1 MTMPLEQTINTEPLL
16 TIMGIVAAAWAIIP
30 RTRLLQ
36 ISLNLSWIDWALTG
50 FALLLANYLT
60 FEPLLSSFN
69 LYYSI
74 GPWLPGLDS
83 ASATYLIFIV
93 WLAYAF
99 LRSRFG
105 HLPRSNTKKF
115 KELIDRLIAT
125 RQYDELELIIEPQLD
140 KISEIA
146 GLKNLQT
153 NAFSKNSGL
162 KVNAPN
168 NHQNQQNIQTHQAIA
183 HEIIF
188 KIISTKQF
196 ASHISLTNPR
206 ICLKLIKS
214 PKVIP
219 TDFSTRFIE
228 AIIKNTESQ
237 LHMELQNNKEFNTP
251 GKGRRLRVNGN
262 NIIIKELLSN
272 PYIATN
278 HYGVEAAISRTA
290 LQLIENNEILTNKLN
305 TQSVYSKEIDKEL
318 NPINASISMLNILI
332 HEGIHN
338 QYQNSRGIRLMLYL
352 TESLINQTEDGL
364 NYNSRTG
371 TPIRCLIEQIIATV
385 IEWIMEGS
393 YIEKLQKE
401 NILENIKNYDEALN
415 AMKLQKTP
423 EGFISNYSE
432 QLSQKEI
439 DDIFISRESAEL
451 LGEITGTIVFS
462 KTMSDEWKG
471 LCLNQI
477 IQNYKET
484 HKNPYPDDEE
494 IAAKEKEMADLMLDK
509 IIQGRSTSP
518 EYRYLLRIHVER
530 LDKEDSKPLRD
541 RLLKAIAKDEARES
555 SQ

>member
-36 ISLNLSWIDWALTG
+36 ISLNLSWIDWALTD

-83 ASATYLIFIV
+83 ASATYLIFLA
-93 WLAYAF
+93 WLVYAY

-105 HLPRSNTKKF
+105 RLPRRNTKKF
-115 KELIDRLIAT
+115 KEIIDRLIAT

-140 KISEIA
+140 KISDIA

-153 NAFSKNSGL
+153 NAFSKNSAL
-162 KVNAPN
+162 TVNAPN
-168 NHQNQQNIQTHQAIA
+168 NHQNQQNKQNPQTIA

-188 KIISTKQF
+188 KIIGTKQF
-196 ASHISLTNPR
+196 TSHISLTNPR

-219 TDFSTRFIE
+219 TDFSTHFIE
-228 AIIKNTESQ
+228 ALIKNTESQ
-237 LHMELQNNKEFNTP
+237 LHMELQNNKEFKTP
-251 GKGRRLRVNGN
+251 GKGRRLRINGS

-272 PYIATN
+272 PYVATN

-290 LQLIENNEILTNKLN
+290 LQLIENSEMLTNKLN
-305 TQSVYSKEIDKEL
+305 NPSIYGKEIDKEPD
-318 NPINASISMLNILI
+318 PINTSISMLNILI
-332 HEGIHN
+332 HEGIHK

-352 TESLINQTEDGL
+352 AKSLISQTKDGLSYNSQTE
-364 NYNSRTG
+364 
-371 TPIRCLIEQIIATV
+371 TPIRYLIERIINTV
-385 IEWIMEGS
+385 MEWIMEGS
-393 YIEKLQKE
+393 YIDKLPKE
-401 NILENIKNYDEALN
+401 DVLENIKNYDTALN
-415 AMKLQKTP
+415 AMKLQKFQ
-423 EGFISNYSE
+423 EGFIKNYSK
-432 QLSQKEI
+432 QISRKEI

-451 LGEITGTIVFS
+451 LGEITRTIIFS
-462 KTMSDEWKG
+462 EKMSDEWKG
-471 LCLNQI
+471 LCVDQI
-477 IQNYKET
+477 IQNHKGA
-484 HKNPYPDDEE
+484 HKNPYPADEE
-494 IAAKEKEMADLMLDK
+494 IAAQEKEMADLMLDK

-518 EYRYLLRIHVER
+518 EYRYILLIHVQR

-541 RLLKAIAKDEARES
+541 RLLKAIAEDEARERS
-555 SQ
+555 N

>member
-1 MTMPLEQTINTEPLL
+1 
-16 TIMGIVAAAWAIIP
+16 
-30 RTRLLQ
+30 
-36 ISLNLSWIDWALTG
+36 
-50 FALLLANYLT
+50 
-60 FEPLLSSFN
+60 
-69 LYYSI
+69 
-74 GPWLPGLDS
+74 
-83 ASATYLIFIV
+83 
-93 WLAYAF
+93 
-99 LRSRFG
+99 
-105 HLPRSNTKKF
+105 
-115 KELIDRLIAT
+115 
-125 RQYDELELIIEPQLD
+125 
-140 KISEIA
+140 
-146 GLKNLQT
+146 
-153 NAFSKNSGL
+153 
-162 KVNAPN
+162 
-168 NHQNQQNIQTHQAIA
+168 
-183 HEIIF
+183 
-188 KIISTKQF
+188 
-196 ASHISLTNPR
+196 
-206 ICLKLIKS
+206 
-214 PKVIP
+214 
-219 TDFSTRFIE
+219 
-228 AIIKNTESQ
+228 
-237 LHMELQNNKEFNTP
+237 MELQNNKEFNTP

>member
-1 MTMPLEQTINTEPLL
+1 MPLEQTINTEPLL

-168 NHQNQQNIQTHQAIA
+168 NHQNQQNIQTPQAIA

-188 KIISTKQF
+188 KSTKQF

-462 KTMSDEWKG
+462 EKMSDEWKG

>member
-36 ISLNLSWIDWALTG
+36 ISLNLSWIDRALTT

-83 ASATYLIFIV
+83 ESATYLIFLA
-93 WLAYAF
+93 WLTYAY

-105 HLPRSNTKKF
+105 RLPRSNTKKL

-140 KISEIA
+140 KIIEIA
-146 GLKNLQT
+146 GIKNLQT
-153 NAFSKNSGL
+153 NAFSKNSEPP
-162 KVNAPN
+162 VNTQN
-168 NHQNQQNIQTHQAIA
+168 NHQNQQNIQTPQAIA
-183 HEIIF
+183 REIIF
-188 KIISTKQF
+188 KIISAKQF
-196 ASHISLTNPR
+196 TSHISTTNPR

-219 TDFSTRFIE
+219 TDFSIHFIE
-228 AIIKNTESQ
+228 SIIINTESQ
-237 LHMELQNNKEFNTP
+237 LHMELQNNKEFQTP
-251 GKGRRLRVNGN
+251 GKGSRLCIDNN

-278 HYGVEAAISRTA
+278 HYGVDSAISRTV
-290 LQLIENNEILTNKLN
+290 LQLIENNDTLTNELN
-305 TQSVYSKEIDKEL
+305 TPSIYSKEIDKEPD
-318 NPINASISMLNILI
+318 PINTSISMLNILI
-332 HEGIHN
+332 HEGIHKK
-338 QYQNSRGIRLMLYL
+338 YQNSHGIRLMLYL
-352 TESLINQTEDGL
+352 TKSLINKTKDGL
-364 NYNSRTG
+364 NYNSQTE
-371 TPIRCLIEQIIATV
+371 TPIRYLIERIINT
-385 IEWIMEGS
+385 IMEWIMEGS
-393 YIEKLQKE
+393 YIEILPKE
-401 NILENIKNYDEALN
+401 DVLENIKNYDTALN
-415 AMKLQKTP
+415 IMKLQKLQ
-423 EGFISNYSE
+423 EGFINNYSE
-432 QLSQKEI
+432 QLSRKEV

-451 LGEITGTIVFS
+451 LGEITATIVFS
-462 KTMSDEWKG
+462 RTMSDEWKD

-477 IQNYKET
+477 IQNHKGT
-484 HKNPYPDDEE
+484 HKNPYPADEE
-494 IAAKEKEMADLMLDK
+494 IAAQEKEMADLMLDK

-518 EYRYLLRIHVER
+518 EYRRQLLIHVER

-541 RLLKAIAKDEARES
+541 RLLKAIAEDEARES
-555 SQ
+555 SH